1 VVDWVK
7 LSLNFRG
14 ANTVIVVMM
23 TIFKQL
29 NRRDPMK
36 RRLTGNELFR
46 LRNLIPIDMLIKEQL
61 NMESK
66 MSEGYLRFLCP
77 LCGEF
82 QTATNAKTNLARC
95 FRCEKNFNP
104 IDLVMVVK
112 AVGFIESVHYLKKL
126 LPTMSDEAVAQAI
139 SMQVR
144 K

>member
-1 VVDWVK
+1 MVGLVK
-7 LSLNFRG
+7 LSLNLLG
-14 ANTVIVVMM
+14 ANTVSVIMM
-23 TIFKQL
+23 KIFKQL
-29 NRRDPMK
+29 NRRDPRK
-36 RRLTGNELFR
+36 RRFTGHQLFK
-46 LRNLIPIDMLIKEQL
+46 LRNLVPIDMLIREPLKIP
-61 NMESK
+61 SK

-112 AVGFIESVHYLKKL
+112 AVGFIQSVQYLKKL
-126 LPTMSDEAVAQAI
+126 LPNTPDEPAAQAI
-139 SMQVR
+139 RMQVR